1 MITTNSLEV
10 KGVEKE
16 TIFEVMRAVGVYD
29 FVLDKIKDETEVL
42 RLFQEDFW
50 SLVISCSE

>member
-1 MITTNSLEV
+1 MITTNSVEV

-16 TIFEVMRAVGVYD
+16 IIIEVMKTVGVYD
-29 FVLDKIKDETEVL
+29 SILDKIKDETEVL

-50 SLVISCSE
+50 SLAISCSE